1 MKVLPVRFQLSVW
14 LAAAAAIAYVCRTS
28 ISVAEKT
35 IREDIGLTE
44 DQMGFILGPA
54 FFWSYA
60 LAQIPGGAFGQ
71 AVGSRRALTYFSV
84 ALSGASAFMAV
95 AYGYAILLAGRLLGG
110 IAQAGLFPCSALSIS
125 KWYPKTERALAS
137 GILGSAMS
145 VGAAL
150 GAAITGELLDLGF
163 SWRSVFVL
171 YAVPGVIWA
180 AGFFVWFRDTP
191 AEHPSVDDAEIE
203 LISHGQDSYNKT
215 AEGQSF
221 FEAPVLWLTRV
232 FRVAMGM
239 VCSLTLWMICGQQ
252 FFRAAAYAFFTSW
265 FPTYLQETR
274 GVSTATSG
282 WLASVPLLATVAASL
297 TGGVVSD
304 WLLRTTNR
312 QWLSRAGLAGA
323 SLFLC
328 GTLVLSAW
336 FVEDATVAALV
347 IGAGAFFAGMAGPCA
362 YASTMDFGG
371 QYVAPVF
378 STMNMIGNFGAG
390 LLPWVVPSFRRLIDN
405 SPELLKLSG
414 GNSWNAVLVLF
425 GVLYFLAAA
434 CWMLVGSAHLTDK
447 PHTA

>member
-1 MKVLPVRFQLSVW
+1 MKLLPVRFQLSIW
-14 LAAAAAIAYVCRTS
+14 LAAVAAIAYVCRTS

-60 LAQIPGGAFGQ
+60 LAQIPGGTLGQ
-71 AVGSRRALTYFSV
+71 AVGSRRALTYFSL
-84 ALSGASAFMAV
+84 ALSGASAFMAA
-95 AYGYAILLAGRLLGG
+95 AYGYSILLAGRLLGG
-110 IAQAGLFPCSALSIS
+110 VAQAGLFPCSALSIS

-137 GILGSAMS
+137 GILGAAMS

-191 AEHPSVDDAEIE
+191 AEHPSVDDAELE
-203 LISHGQDSYNKT
+203 LISHGQDSLKQT
-215 AEGQSF
+215 AAETSARSASVPWG
-221 FEAPVLWLTRV
+221 AMV
-232 FRVAMGM
+232 F
-239 VCSLTLWMICGQQ
+239 SLTLWMICGQQ

-323 SLFLC
+323 SLAIC
-328 GTLVLSAW
+328 AGLVLSAW

-347 IGAGAFFAGMAGPCA
+347 IGGGAFFAGMAGPCA

-371 QYVAPVF
+371 QHVAPVF

-390 LLPWVVPSFRRLIDN
+390 LLPWVVPSFRRLIDK
-405 SPELLKLSG
+405 SPELLELSG

-434 CWMLVGSAHLTDK
+434 CWMLVGSNRLDQSDADEEK
-447 PHTA
+447 VEGEAI

>member
-1 MKVLPVRFQLSVW
+1 MKFLPVRFQLSVW

-60 LAQIPGGAFGQ
+60 LAQIPGGTLGQ
-71 AVGSRRALTYFSV
+71 SVGSRRALTYFSL
-84 ALSGASAFMAV
+84 ALSGASAFMAA
-95 AYGYAILLAGRLLGG
+95 AYGYALLLAGRLLGG

-137 GILGSAMS
+137 GILGAAMS

-150 GAAITGELLDLGF
+150 GAAVTGELLDLGL
-163 SWRSVFVL
+163 SWRMVFVL

-191 AEHPSVDDAEIE
+191 AEHPAVDDAELE
-203 LISHGQDSYNKT
+203 LITRGQDSHNET
-215 AEGQSF
+215 AAG
-221 FEAPVLWLTRV
+221 EAPEKAPVPWL
-232 FRVAMGM
+232 AMIGS
-239 VCSLTLWMICGQQ
+239 VTLWMICGQQ

-312 QWLSRAGLAGA
+312 QWLSRAGLAGV
-323 SLFLC
+323 SLAIC
-328 GTLVLSAW
+328 AGLVLSAW

-347 IGAGAFFAGMAGPCA
+347 IGGGAFFAGMAGPCA

-371 QYVAPVF
+371 QHVAPVF

-390 LLPWVVPSFRRLIDN
+390 LLPWVVPAFRRWVDGAPKLL
-405 SPELLKLSG
+405 ELSA

-425 GVLYFLAAA
+425 GVLYFLAAG
-434 CWMLVGSAHLTDK
+434 CWMLVGSNRLDQPGAD
-447 PHTA
+447 ADESEREAI

>member
-1 MKVLPVRFQLSVW
+1 MRVLPVRFQLSVW
-14 LAAAAAIAYVCRTS
+14 LAVAAAIAYVCRTS

-44 DQMGFILGPA
+44 EQMGFILGPA

-71 AVGSRRALTYFSV
+71 AVGSRRALSSLAF
-84 ALSGASAFMAV
+84 ALSAASAFMAV
-95 AYGYAILLAGRLLGG
+95 AYDYAILLAGRLLGG

-137 GILGSAMS
+137 GILGAAMS

-150 GAAITGELLDLGF
+150 GAAVTGELLDLGLP
-163 SWRSVFVL
+163 WRSIFVL
-171 YAVPGVIWA
+171 YAVPGAIWA
-180 AGFFVWFRDTP
+180 AGFFAWFRETP
-191 AEHPSVDDAEIE
+191 AEHPAVDDSERALIE
-203 LISHGQDSYNKT
+203 RGQDETTVPSREDT
-215 AEGQSF
+215 SVGSAEQASV
-221 FEAPVLWLTRV
+221 PWL
-232 FRVAMGM
+232 AMLG
-239 VCSLTLWMICGQQ
+239 SLTLWMICGQQ

-274 GVSTATSG
+274 GVSTGTSG
-282 WLASVPLLATVAASL
+282 WLSSVPLLATVAASL
-297 TGGVVSD
+297 AGGVVSD

-312 QWLSRAGLAGA
+312 QWLSRAGLAGV
-323 SLFLC
+323 SLAVC
-328 GTLVLSAW
+328 AGLVLSAW
-336 FVEDATVAALV
+336 FVEDATTAALI
-347 IGAGAFFAGMAGPCA
+347 IGAGALFAGVAGPCA

-371 QYVAPVF
+371 QHVAPVF

-390 LLPWVVPSFRRLIDN
+390 LLPWVVPAFRQWVDA
-405 SPELLKLSG
+405 SPKLFGLSG

-434 CWMLVGSAHLTDK
+434 CWLLVGSDRLSDK
-447 PHTA
+447 HVQNSRL

>member
-71 AVGSRRALTYFSV
+71 AVGSRRALTYLSI
-84 ALSGASAFMAV
+84 ALSGASAFMAA
-95 AYGYAILLAGRLLGG
+95 AYDYSILLAGRLLGG

-137 GILGSAMS
+137 GILGAAMS

-150 GAAITGELLDLGF
+150 GAAATGELLDLGF
-163 SWRSVFVL
+163 SWRQIFVL
-171 YAVPGVIWA
+171 YSVPGVIWA
-180 AGFFVWFRDTP
+180 AGFFIWFRDTP
-191 AEHPSVDDAEIE
+191 GEHPAIDDAERE
-203 LISHGQDSYNKT
+203 LIASGLDVDGDTPENT
-215 AEGQSF
+215 
-221 FEAPVLWLTRV
+221 PVPW
-232 FRVAMGM
+232 FAMLG
-239 VCSLTLWMICGQQ
+239 SLSLWMLCGQQ
-252 FFRAAAYAFFTSW
+252 FFRAGAYAFFTSW

-274 GVSTATSG
+274 DVSTATSG

-297 TGGVVSD
+297 TGGAVSD
-304 WLLRTTNR
+304 WLLRTTDR

-323 SLFLC
+323 SLAVC
-328 GTLVLSAW
+328 AGLVLSAW
-336 FVEDATVAALV
+336 FVEDATTATLI
-347 IGAGAFFAGMAGPCA
+347 IGGGAFFAGMAGPCA
-362 YASTMDFGG
+362 YASSMDIGG
-371 QYVAPVF
+371 RHVAPVF

-390 LLPWVVPSFRRLIDN
+390 LLPWVVPSFRRLVDD
-405 SPELLKLSG
+405 SSGLLDLSS

-425 GVLYFLAAA
+425 GVLYSLAAA
-434 CWMLVGSAHLTDK
+434 CWMFVGSAHLSGRT
-447 PHTA
+447 PSEPQAEV

>member
-1 MKVLPVRFQLSVW
+1 MKLLPVRFQLSVW

-60 LAQIPGGAFGQ
+60 LAQIPGGTFGQ
-71 AVGSRRALTYFSV
+71 AVGSRRALTYFSL
-84 ALSGASAFMAV
+84 ALSGASAFMAA
-95 AYGYAILLAGRLLGG
+95 AYGYSLLLAGRLLGG
-110 IAQAGLFPCSALSIS
+110 VAQAGLFPCSALSIS

-137 GILGSAMS
+137 GILGAAMS

-150 GAAITGELLDLGF
+150 GAAITGELLELGL
-163 SWRSVFVL
+163 SWRAVFVL

-191 AEHPSVDDAEIE
+191 AEHPAVDEHELE
-203 LISHGQDSYNKT
+203 LITRGLDSHQEAKPVGTT
-215 AEGQSF
+215 AKV
-221 FEAPVLWLTRV
+221 PVPWLPMIGSV
-232 FRVAMGM
+232 
-239 VCSLTLWMICGQQ
+239 TLWMICGQQ

-312 QWLSRAGLAGA
+312 QWLSRAGLAGV
-323 SLFLC
+323 SLAIC
-328 GTLVLSAW
+328 AGLVLSAW

-347 IGAGAFFAGMAGPCA
+347 IGGGAFFAGMAGPCA

-371 QYVAPVF
+371 QHVAPVF

-390 LLPWVVPSFRRLIDN
+390 LLPWVVPSFRRLVDE
-405 SPELLKLSG
+405 SPKLLDLSG

-434 CWMLVGSAHLTDK
+434 CWMLVRYDGLANTQTGAPELEAE
-447 PHTA
+447 P

>member
-1 MKVLPVRFQLSVW
+1 MKLLPVRFQLSVW

-60 LAQIPGGAFGQ
+60 LAQIPSGAFGQ
-71 AVGSRRALTYFSV
+71 VVGSRRALTYFSV

-328 GTLVLSAW
+328 GALVLSAW